1 MALTDQTFHALA
13 DALLA
18 RLEAAVEAADTEL
31 DFDLIADILTLT
43 APDGSKIIINRQ
55 TPNREIWVAAK
66 SGGFHFRFASVG
78 WVDTRSGETLCS
90 LLSKLVSQQAGGQIL
105 ISLD

>member
-55 TPNREIWVAAK
+55 SATHEIWVAAR
-66 SGGFHFRFASVG
+66 SGGYHLG
-78 WVDTRSGETLCS
+78 WTGDHWFCRVTQEPLGA
-90 LLSKLVSQQAGGQIL
+90 LLQRVVAEQGGGHL
-105 ISLD
+105 AFPSA